1 MKILLAIDTYQTNNN
16 GTSIS
21 AQRYAGTLRQH
32 GHQVRVLSVDSDDYR
47 LPERHIYPFNR
58 LIHMHGFRFANSLSR
73 SSRATIREAIGWCD
87 MVHCMM
93 PFVLSNRVK
102 KMADK
107 LGKPATA
114 AFHIQPENITSSIRL
129 GKASWVNDMLY
140 KLFYQLVYKH
150 FHHVHTPSQF
160 MADELIKH
168 GYDMHLHPISN
179 GIDPS
184 FCYRKEPKDAP
195 WMGSYLIV
203 MTGRLSVEKRQDL
216 LLKAVRYSKYCDRI
230 QLVFAGKGPLY
241 RTYRWMGRRLPHT
254 PVFGYYCRADL
265 QHLLA
270 QADLYVHAS
279 DMEREAIGCIE
290 AFAMGLVPVIS
301 DSALSATRQF
311 ALCDQSLFQAGSAR
325 SLARRI
331 DYWIEHE
338 DEKRKMECVYAQ
350 FAKAYLLEN
359 CVAAFE
365 QMLFREQ
372 MEWNQRLANQQI
384 TTTIVCQKNKKE
396 LSPSELQYY

>member
-1 MKILLAIDTYQTNNN
+1 
-16 GTSIS
+16 
-21 AQRYAGTLRQH
+21 
-32 GHQVRVLSVDSDDYR
+32 
-47 LPERHIYPFNR
+47 
-58 LIHMHGFRFANSLSR
+58 
-73 SSRATIREAIGWCD
+73 
-87 MVHCMM
+87 
-93 PFVLSNRVK
+93 
-102 KMADK
+102 
-107 LGKPATA
+107 
-114 AFHIQPENITSSIRL
+114 
-129 GKASWVNDMLY
+129 
-140 KLFYQLVYKH
+140 
-150 FHHVHTPSQF
+150 
-160 MADELIKH
+160 
-168 GYDMHLHPISN
+168 
-179 GIDPS
+179 
-184 FCYRKEPKDAP
+184 
-195 WMGSYLIV
+195 
-203 MTGRLSVEKRQDL
+203 
-216 LLKAVRYSKYCDRI
+216 
-230 QLVFAGKGPLY
+230 
-241 RTYRWMGRRLPHT
+241 
-254 PVFGYYCRADL
+254 
-265 QHLLA
+265 
-270 QADLYVHAS
+270 
-279 DMEREAIGCIE
+279 MESEAIGCIE

>member
-1 MKILLAIDTYQTNNN
+1 MKILIAIDTYQTNNN

-21 AQRYAGTLRQH
+21 AQRYASTLRQH
-32 GHQVRVLSVDSDDYR
+32 GHQVRILSVDSDDYR
-47 LPERHIYPFNR
+47 LSERHIYPFNR
-58 LIHMHGFRFANSLSR
+58 LIHKHGFRFANSLSR
-73 SSRATIREAIGWCD
+73 RSVATIHEAVSWCD

-102 KMADK
+102 KMADR

-114 AFHIQPENITSSIRL
+114 AFHIQPENITSSLRL
-129 GKASWVNDMLY
+129 GKVRWVTDMLY
-140 KLFYQLVYKH
+140 TLFYQLVYKH

-160 MADELIKH
+160 MADELRKH

-184 FCYRKEPKDAP
+184 FCYRKEPKDAQ
-195 WMGSYLIV
+195 WKDSYLIL

-216 LLKAVRYSKYCDRI
+216 LLKAVRHSKYADRI
-230 QLVFAGKGPLY
+230 QLVFAGQGPLY
-241 RTYRWMGRRLPHT
+241 RTYRWMGHRLPHK
-254 PVFGYYCRADL
+254 PVFGYYSRAEL

-279 DMEREAIGCIE
+279 DMESEAIGCIE
-290 AFAMGLVPVIS
+290 AFAMGVVPVIS
-301 DSALSATRQF
+301 DSSLSATRQF
-311 ALCDQSLFQAGSAR
+311 ALCDHSLFLAGSAR
-325 SLARRI
+325 SLASRI

-338 DEKRKMECVYAQ
+338 EEKRQMERVYAKH
-350 FAKAYLLEN
+350 ANAYHLEN

-365 QMLFREQ
+365 QMLYREQ
-372 MEWNQRLANQQI
+372 MEWNQRFANEQI
-384 TTTIVCQKNKKE
+384 TTTIVCQKNQKK